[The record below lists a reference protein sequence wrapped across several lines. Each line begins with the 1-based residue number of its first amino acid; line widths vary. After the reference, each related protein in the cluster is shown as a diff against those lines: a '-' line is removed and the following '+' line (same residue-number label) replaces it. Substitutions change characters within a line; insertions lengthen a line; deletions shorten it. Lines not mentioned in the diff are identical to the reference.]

1 MSYHSRNNSV
11 WLSRGLCGLALAL
24 CLSVGAYAQ
33 EPDQQ
38 APPPDQ
44 GQPQGQPSDQ
54 GQPQAQP
61 PDQPPAPEQA
71 PPPPDA
77 APNGGYYPQNAPNRQ
92 QQPPQGPYGP
102 GPGGPG
108 APNANPRGQRWT
120 PRPNQPAPSTLTIPS
135 GTVIPVRVN
144 DYLSSDHCKAGDRF
158 TAVLQQPIIVN
169 GFVVARRGQAVTGQ
183 VQAAV
188 KAGRVKGTSQ
198 LALQLTDLTLV
209 DGQQAA
215 IQTQLWKGS
224 GGTSHGADAAT
235 IAGGTG
241 LGAAI
246 GAAAD
251 WGTGAA
257 IGAGAGAAAGIAA
270 VLLTRGRPTV
280 IPPEALLNF
289 ELVNAVQIDTTQSAQ
304 SFQLAGPQDYQP
316 SARRQPPYGPYSG
329 PGYCGPYQTCYASG
343 GYPYPYP
350 AYAYPYPYPYYY
362 PYAGFYYGGWW
373 GPRYY
378 GYRRW

>member
-1 MSYHSRNNSV
+1 MLSHSRKSTNSA
-11 WLSRGLCGLALAL
+11 WLSRAVCGLTLGL
-24 CLSVGAYAQ
+24 FLSIGTYAQ
-33 EPDQQ
+33 QQPPDQQ
-38 APPPDQ
+38 APPPPPDQGQQQSQPPDQ
-44 GQPQGQPSDQ
+44 GQPPA
-54 GQPQAQP
+54 QA
-61 PDQPPAPEQA
+61 PDQA
-71 PPPPDA
+71 PPPPEVP
-77 APNGGYYPQNAPNRQ
+77 PNGGYYPQNSPGRQ
-92 QQPPQGPYGP
+92 QQPPQEPYGP
-102 GPGGPG
+102 DQG
-108 APNANPRGQRWT
+108 APNPYPRNQRWT
-120 PRPNQPAPSTLTIPS
+120 PRPNQPAPATLSIPA
-135 GTVIPVRVN
+135 GTVISVRTN
-144 DYLSSDHCKAGDRF
+144 EPLSSDHNQVGDRF

-169 GFVVARRGQAVTGQ
+169 GFVVARRGQTVTGQ

-209 DGQQAA
+209 DGQQMPV
-215 IQTQLWKGS
+215 QTQLWKGS

-270 VLLTRGRPTV
+270 VLLTRGRPTIV
-280 IPPEALLNF
+280 PPEALLSF
-289 ELVNAVQIDTTQSAQ
+289 ELVDAVKIDTTQSAHAFLPA
-304 SFQLAGPQDYQP
+304 SPQDYQNGE
-316 SARRQPPYGPYSG
+316 RRRPYGPGPYSG
-329 PGYCGPYQTCYASG
+329 PGYCGPYQTCYAYG

-350 AYAYPYPYPYYY
+350 VYAYPYPYYY
-362 PYAGFYYGGWW
+362 PYVGFYGGW
-373 GPRYY
+373 GPRWY